1 MLKLFNNSSKNIY
14 LDYNSSTPMLPE
26 VIEYAKP
33 FLNNYYYNASAKY
46 ATPLK
51 EYLLDVKANIMK
63 LLNGVNGKIIFYN
76 GGTEAISSFLQGIAW
91 NCLYTN
97 NPKRHIISSTIEHD
111 ATLNTLEH
119 LKILGFKIDLIDVDK
134 NGIVDIE
141 KLEKSITK
149 DTLLVSIMHV
159 NNETGILQPIKN
171 ISHITKK
178 HNVFFH
184 CDGIAAVGKINID
197 IQDLGVDA
205 YTITA
210 HKFYG
215 PKGSAIN
222 YINNNIELK
231 PIIMG
236 SKQEYG
242 LKAGTENVSGLVC
255 LGKALEIICSS
266 QNSYIKKEAEM
277 LSTFEDDLKNNID
290 DFIINSHKNY
300 RVCNTLNVS
309 FAKIKSSE
317 LIKNLSDKGVC
328 VSLGAASVG
337 DEFSHV
343 IKAMKVDEK
352 YAKGTI
358 RFSIG
363 KFTTQQELNDAVI
376 ILKDT
381 IKELR
386 K

>member
-1 MLKLFNNSSKNIY
+1 MLKIFNNSPKKIY
-14 LDYNSSTPMLPE
+14 LDYNSSTPILPE
-26 VIEYAKP
+26 VIKYAEP
-33 FLNNYYYNASAKY
+33 FYNNYYYNPSAKY
-46 ATPLK
+46 ALPLK
-51 EYLLDVKANIMK
+51 EYLVDAKSKIMN
-63 LLNGVNGKIIFYN
+63 LLNAMDGKIVFYN
-76 GGTEAISSFLQGIAW
+76 SGTEAISSFLQGIAW

-97 NPKRHIISSTIEHD
+97 NPKRHIISSSIEHD

-134 NGIVDIE
+134 NGVVDIE
-141 KLEKSITK
+141 KLEKTITK

-159 NNETGILQPIKN
+159 NNETGIIQPIKN
-171 ISHITKK
+171 ISKITKK
-178 HNVFFH
+178 NNVFFH
-184 CDGIAAVGKINID
+184 CDGIASVGKTNID

-215 PKGSAIN
+215 PKGSAIS
-222 YINNNIELK
+222 YINNNINLK
-231 PIIMG
+231 PIVIG

-242 LKAGTENVSGLVC
+242 LKGGTENVAGLVC
-255 LGKALEIICSS
+255 LTKALEIICNS
-266 QNSYIKKEAEM
+266 QNSYIKKETEM
-277 LSTFEDDLKNNID
+277 LSNFEENLKKNID
-290 DFIINSHKNY
+290 DFVINSHKDY

-309 FAKIKSSE
+309 FAKVKSADIIK
-317 LIKNLSDKGVC
+317 KLSDKGVC

-343 IKAMKVDEK
+343 IKALGVDSY

-363 KFTTQQELNDAVI
+363 KFTTQQELDDTVI
-376 ILKDT
+376 ILKD
-381 IKELR
+381 IIQELR